1 MTDTN
6 KKIIRNPQHT
16 THNRDSSV
24 TDATTTALG
33 GLTSAQQGIATIAK
47 ALLTGQTAP
56 ADARDQVGQGLQTA
70 QSSLASINS

>member
-1 MTDTN
+1 MHDT
-6 KKIIRNPQHT
+6 QYT
-16 THNRDSSV
+16 TYNRDSSV